1 MGKIFSSLS
10 GVREKRGLSD
20 ARISVLPAL
29 GLLKEECGAPRG
41 AKWGRTGS
49 APGWKVGRRQL
60 RTHRHPDLDHQGAA
74 RGGQWGGTG
83 GGSGWK
89 VGTREQD
96 GEDGG
101 KQPSLPR
108 WLSTHSP
115 GWKVGTIRERPGVE
129 SGGAQGLSAHSWAQR
144 SLLSTALTPGHST
157 RPHVG
162 HTPITMRTAGHDHGY
177 KSDTTPAQHA
187 KTRLRSEVTSTIHD
201 TVFDLWTTQ
210 AQGRTQQS
218 QGRTYNAH
226 SQNPGFQIRAKL
238 SDGPALANDAP
249 DPQGSSPRNSV
260 DASPSSSEKEPH
272 CLSAKRS
279 RTTRHRPS
287 K

>member
-1 MGKIFSSLS
+1 MRKT
-10 GVREKRGLSD
+10 
-20 ARISVLPAL
+20 
-29 GLLKEECGAPRG
+29 CGG
-41 AKWGRTGS
+41 EKWGRFSRACLECERRGGYQTPESVFCLLWGS
-49 APGWKVGRRQL
+49 SRRNVERPGVQSGDEQGAGPGWKVGRRQL

-89 VGTREQD
+89 VGTREQH

-144 SLLSTALTPGHST
+144 SRPGTVLTRPGTALAH
-157 RPHVG
+157 
-162 HTPITMRTAGHDHGY
+162 

-187 KTRLRSEVTSTIHD
+187 KTRLRPGVTSTIHD

-210 AQGRTQQS
+210 AQGRTQ
-218 QGRTYNAH
+218 
-226 SQNPGFQIRAKL
+226 
-238 SDGPALANDAP
+238 
-249 DPQGSSPRNSV
+249 
-260 DASPSSSEKEPH
+260 
-272 CLSAKRS
+272 
-279 RTTRHRPS
+279 
-287 K
+287 